1 MTTTAADGIAGDVQV
16 ALATGNGAAE
26 HEHEQRSM
34 LDAQLTRLPLLPS
47 GDDPLD
53 APPISPVLSPF
64 PIADGSRM
72 TARRTSCPGI
82 TSSSN
87 CRRRPGIVDDAASV

>member
-1 MTTTAADGIAGDVQV
+1 MTTTAGDGIAGDVQV

-26 HEHEQRSM
+26 GEREQRSM
-34 LDAQLTRLPLLPS
+34 LGAQPQTHTAAVR
-47 GDDPLD
+47 DDPLD
-53 APPISPVLSPF
+53 SRPISPVLSPF

-72 TARRTSCPGI
+72 TARRASCPGI

-87 CRRRPGIVDDAASV
+87 GRRRPRVVDDAGSA

>member
-1 MTTTAADGIAGDVQV
+1 MTTTAGDGIAGDVQV

-34 LDAQLTRLPLLPS
+34 PDAQPARTPTAAVRGRS
-47 GDDPLD
+47 
-53 APPISPVLSPF
+53 ARRPPISPLLSPF
-64 PIADGSRM
+64 PSADGSRM

-87 CRRRPGIVDDAASV
+87 CRWRPGIVGDAASV